1 MGVLGE
7 PQHRRRERVPSG
19 NDGRRLH
26 HHLRRAVICVCV
38 IRQQRRR
45 RMSEKEKEHG
55 ILRAHDLAGLCCV
68 GETLVFGFGFG
79 SEVE

>member
-1 MGVLGE
+1 
-7 PQHRRRERVPSG
+7 
-19 NDGRRLH
+19 
-26 HHLRRAVICVCV
+26 
-38 IRQQRRR
+38 
-45 RMSEKEKEHG
+45 MSEKEKEHG